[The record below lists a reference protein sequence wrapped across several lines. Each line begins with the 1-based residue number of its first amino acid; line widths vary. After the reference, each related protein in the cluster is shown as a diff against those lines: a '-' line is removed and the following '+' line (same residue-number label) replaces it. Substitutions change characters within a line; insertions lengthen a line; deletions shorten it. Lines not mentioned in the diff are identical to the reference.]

1 MKKKYILLAS
11 IISLCGGSASFAAKG
26 LVIKLDVT
34 DNAQDT
40 IINQQIRKA
49 AGMSEKKARHHLTIG
64 YIEAALPDQTMDQL
78 GQKITSDL
86 EEHYKNG
93 NLQFKVQKAGQPF
106 GNAAALI
113 PLNVEELK
121 EINKTVDGI
130 VTANGQVLNN
140 KTAPNAYTPHMTL
153 SLDKED
159 SKYLP
164 GVNAAIDNLK
174 KAKKG
179 ELFFKLCKFSYT
191 VMK

>member
-1 MKKKYILLAS
+1 MKKQYILLAS
-11 IISLCGGSASFAAKG
+11 IISLCVSSESFAAKG

-49 AGMSEKKARHHLTIG
+49 AGMPEKKARHHLTIG
-64 YIEAALPDQTMDQL
+64 YIEAVLPDQTMDQL
-78 GQKITSDL
+78 GQKITKDL
-86 EEHYKNG
+86 AEHYKNS
-93 NLQFKVQKAGQPF
+93 NLQFKVKGAEQPF
-106 GNAAALI
+106 GNAVALI
-113 PLNVEELK
+113 PLNEDELK
-121 EINKTVDGI
+121 GINGTVDKI
-130 VTANGQVLNN
+130 ITTYGQTLNN
-140 KTAPNAYTPHMTL
+140 KTMPNAYTPHMTL

-164 GVNAAIDNLK
+164 ELNAAINSLK
-174 KAKKG
+174 KARNG